1 MALMRNKNRKTIIL
15 HKGDSFGWI
24 KQKEFRNSYYNLAK
38 KTVFKD
44 ISMLFDVICAQT
56 EELAN
61 TSFLSYRRKYV
72 RRFNLKF
79 SFLEWAFQMKPQTWR
94 NLTLKWIFL
103 QIK

>member
-61 TSFLSYRRKYV
+61 TSFSQLPKEVCEKIQSKIFISRMGV
-72 RRFNLKF
+72 PNEAPNL
-79 SFLEWAFQMKPQTWR
+79 AKP
-94 NLTLKWIFL
+94 NSKMDFL